1 MAVQNSDVKDLFNKV
16 ADLLEI
22 EGANPFRVRAYR
34 NAARSISGL
43 TRNVSEMVREG
54 QDLTG
59 VAGIGKDLAGKI
71 REIVETGRL
80 AQLEALEKKSPGA
93 LQELMTVQ
101 SLGPKRVKVL
111 HRELGINNLDELRD
125 AAEKGKIRD
134 LEGFGEK
141 TEQNILQG
149 LKWKETQGKRIKLF
163 DAERQ
168 AEPLVAYLKKS
179 RGVSEIIVAG
189 SFRRRQE
196 TVGDL
201 DILVTADKDA
211 DLMERLVEYEGI
223 RDVVSRGGTRSTVV
237 LRSGLQ
243 VDIRLVPQVSY
254 GAALHYFTGSKSH
267 NISVRKL
274 GIRKGYKINEYG
286 VFQGENRVA
295 GKTEKEVYQQVGLA
309 YIEPELRED
318 RGEVETAQQ
327 DKLPQLVR
335 RENLRGDLHSHTRAS
350 DGRSSLEDMVQAAR
364 ERGYEYLAITEH
376 SKRVSVANGLDPER
390 LKKQMKQID
399 ALNEKI
405 EDITLL
411 KGIEVDILKDGSLDL
426 PDDVLGKLDLTVCSV
441 HYYRNL
447 SRRKQTDRIVRAM
460 SNPHFNILAHPTG
473 RLINEREAYD
483 VDLEEVMQA
492 AADLGCFLE
501 LNSHPD
507 RLDLSDRYCR
517 MARDMRVKVAISTDA
532 HSAEELDLIRFGVDQ
547 ARRGWLEADDV
558 LNNRSLNQLKKLLKR
573 Q

>member
-43 TRNVSEMVREG
+43 TRNVSEMVRKG
-54 QDLTG
+54 QDITG

-80 AQLEALEKKSPGA
+80 AQLEELEKKSPGA
-93 LQELMTVQ
+93 LQELMAVQ
-101 SLGPKRVKVL
+101 TLGPKRVKVL

-149 LKWKETQGKRIKLF
+149 LKWKETQGKQIKLF

-201 DILVTADKDA
+201 DILVTADKDG
-211 DLMERLVEYEGI
+211 DLMARLVDYEGI
-223 RDVVSRGGTRSTVV
+223 RNVLSRGGTRSTVV

-267 NISVRKL
+267 NIAIRKL
-274 GIRKGYKINEYG
+274 GVRKGYKINEYG

-309 YIEPELRED
+309 YIEPELREY
-318 RGEVETAQQ
+318 RGEVEAAQQ

-350 DGRSSLEDMVQAAR
+350 DGRSSLEDMAQAAR

-376 SKRVSVANGLDPER
+376 SRRVSVANGLDPKR
-390 LKKQMKQID
+390 LKKQVKQID

-411 KGIEVDILKDGSLDL
+411 KGIEVDILEDGSLDL

-532 HSAEELDLIRFGVDQ
+532 HSAEELDLLRFGVGQ
-547 ARRGWLEADDV
+547 ARRGWLESEDV
-558 LNNRSLNQLKKLLKR
+558 LNTRSLKQLKKLLKR

>member
-34 NAARSISGL
+34 NAARSISDL

-80 AQLEALEKKSPGA
+80 AQLEELEKKSPGA
-93 LQELMTVQ
+93 LQELMAVQ
-101 SLGPKRVKVL
+101 TLGPKRVKVL

-179 RGVSEIIVAG
+179 RGVREIIVAG

-201 DILVTADKDA
+201 DILVTADKDG
-211 DLMERLVEYEGI
+211 DLMARLVDYEGI
-223 RDVVSRGGTRSTVV
+223 RNVLSRGGTRSTVV

-274 GIRKGYKINEYG
+274 GIRKG
-286 VFQGENRVA
+286 
-295 GKTEKEVYQQVGLA
+295 
-309 YIEPELRED
+309 
-318 RGEVETAQQ
+318 
-327 DKLPQLVR
+327 
-335 RENLRGDLHSHTRAS
+335 
-350 DGRSSLEDMVQAAR
+350 
-364 ERGYEYLAITEH
+364 
-376 SKRVSVANGLDPER
+376 
-390 LKKQMKQID
+390 
-399 ALNEKI
+399 
-405 EDITLL
+405 
-411 KGIEVDILKDGSLDL
+411 
-426 PDDVLGKLDLTVCSV
+426 
-441 HYYRNL
+441 
-447 SRRKQTDRIVRAM
+447 
-460 SNPHFNILAHPTG
+460 
-473 RLINEREAYD
+473 
-483 VDLEEVMQA
+483 
-492 AADLGCFLE
+492 
-501 LNSHPD
+501 
-507 RLDLSDRYCR
+507 
-517 MARDMRVKVAISTDA
+517 
-532 HSAEELDLIRFGVDQ
+532 
-547 ARRGWLEADDV
+547 
-558 LNNRSLNQLKKLLKR
+558 
-573 Q
+573 